1 MSDHNVSELPFIEN
15 LKVDDSQQAP
25 KIEFPCE
32 YPVKIIGQSGPELY
46 RLVIRVMETHS
57 PGFEHS
63 KITVRNSKNRNFQ
76 AITVIIIATGPDQ
89 LESLFSD
96 LKVDPLVKM
105 VL

>member
-1 MSDHNVSELPFIEN
+1 
-15 LKVDDSQQAP
+15 
-25 KIEFPCE
+25 
-32 YPVKIIGQSGPELY
+32 
-46 RLVIRVMETHS
+46 METHS

>member
-15 LKVDDSQQAP
+15 LKIDDSQQTP

-32 YPVKIIGQSGPELY
+32 YPVKIIGQSGPALY

-57 PGFEHS
+57 PDFERS
-63 KITVRNSKNRNFQ
+63 KITVRDSKNRNFQ
-76 AITVIIIATGPDQ
+76 AITVVIIATGPDQ

>member
-1 MSDHNVSELPFIEN
+1 
-15 LKVDDSQQAP
+15 
-25 KIEFPCE
+25 
-32 YPVKIIGQSGPELY
+32 
-46 RLVIRVMETHS
+46 METHS

-63 KITVRNSKNRNFQ
+63 KITVRDSKNRNFQ
-76 AITVIIIATGPDQ
+76 SITVVIIATGPDQ

>member
-1 MSDHNVSELPFIEN
+1 MSDQNDLELPFIEN
-15 LKVDDSQQAP
+15 LKIDDTQQAP
-25 KIEFPCE
+25 KIKYPCE
-32 YPVKIIGQSGPELY
+32 YPIKIIGQSDPDLY
-46 RLVIRVMETHS
+46 TLVIKVMETHS

-63 KITVRNSKNRNFQ
+63 KITVRDSKNRNFQ
-76 AITVIIIATGPDQ
+76 SITVVIIATGPDQ

>member
-32 YPVKIIGQSGPELY
+32 YPIKIIGQSGPELY
-46 RLVIRVMETHS
+46 RLVIRAMETHS

-63 KITVRNSKNRNFQ
+63 KITVRDSKNQNFQ
-76 AITVIIIATGPDQ
+76 SITVVIIATGPDQ
-89 LESLFSD
+89 LESLFGD

>member
-1 MSDHNVSELPFIEN
+1 MSDHDVPEPPFVKN
-15 LKVDDSQQAP
+15 LKVDDFQQAP

-46 RLVIRVMETHS
+46 RLVIRTVETHS
-57 PGFEHS
+57 PSFEHS
-63 KITVRNSKNRNFQ
+63 KITVRNSKNQNFQ